1 MFLTIYKRALA
12 VLMRKPLKLWGISL
26 LSTLLMPLIS
36 GLCGVAIPG
45 LGIAVTLLMT
55 TSMTMVYLAG
65 YRGKEVHTTQ
75 IFSCFKDWQ
84 TIKRVTFGM
93 AWMTLWTVLW
103 SLIPIVGPF
112 LAIKRVYEYRLTP
125 YILITEPDVALTE
138 AYKESSKR
146 TKGYKL
152 QMWLSD
158 FVIDI
163 FFGVAVGIV
172 GALAGIPYIGF
183 LFGLVLFV
191 AIILYAAMRPLFSGL
206 VQAAFYEEISNPTIP
221 ATPAPAPAPAQP
233 QYQQPQYQQ
242 PQYQQY
248 QQPQYQQ
255 PQYQQPQYQQP
266 QYQQPQQPQYQQ
278 PAAPAAVVC
287 PRCGTQQAPG
297 TKFCARCGQPL

>member
-1 MFLTIYKRALA
+1 MFLTIYKRAMA

-26 LSTLLMPLIS
+26 LSTLLIPLLT

-45 LGIAVTLLMT
+45 IGIAISLLMT

-65 YRGKEVHTTQ
+65 YRGKAVHTTQ

-93 AWMTLWTVLW
+93 AWMALWIVLW

-112 LAIKRVYEYRLTP
+112 IALKRIYEYRLTP
-125 YILITEPDVALTE
+125 YILITEPDVALTD
-138 AYKESSKR
+138 AYKESAKR

-158 FVIDI
+158 FVID
-163 FFGVAVGIV
+163 VLYWIV
-172 GALAGIPYIGF
+172 IAIIGALAAIPYIGF

-191 AIILYAAMRPLFSGL
+191 LGVLYAALRPLFSGL
-206 VQAAFYEEISNPTIP
+206 VQAAFYEEITNPTP
-221 ATPAPAPAPAQP
+221 VPAPAPVQP
-233 QYQQPQYQQ
+233 QYQQYQQYQQ

-266 QYQQPQQPQYQQ
+266 QQPQYQQPQYQQ
-278 PAAPAAVVC
+278 PAQPAAIVC

-297 TKFCARCGQPL
+297 TKFCARCGQPF

>member
-1 MFLTIYKRALA
+1 MFLTIYKRAMA

-26 LSTLLMPLIS
+26 LSTLLMPLIV
-36 GLCGVAIPG
+36 GLCGVTIPG
-45 LGIAVTLLMT
+45 VGIAVSLLMV

-65 YRGKEVHTTQ
+65 YRGKAVHTTQ

-84 TIKRVTFGM
+84 TIKRVTLGM
-93 AWMTLWTVLW
+93 SWMTLWVVLW

-112 LAIKRVYEYRLTP
+112 IAIKRVYEYRLTP

-138 AYKESSKR
+138 AYKESAKR

-158 FVIDI
+158 FLIDI
-163 FFGVAVGIV
+163 LFGIAVGII
-172 GALAGIPYIGF
+172 GALSGIPYIGF
-183 LFGLVLFV
+183 LFALVLLVAFV
-191 AIILYAAMRPLFSGL
+191 LYGALRPLFGGL
-206 VQAAFYEEISNPTIP
+206 VQAAFYEEISNPSIP
-221 ATPAPAPAPAQP
+221 AAPAQPQYQPQP

-242 PQYQQY
+242 PQYQQSQY
-248 QQPQYQQ
+248 QQPQYQQSQYQQ

-266 QYQQPQQPQYQQ
+266 V
-278 PAAPAAVVC
+278 APVGVVC
-287 PRCGTQQAPG
+287 PRCGSQQAPG

>member
-1 MFLTIYKRALA
+1 MFLTIYKRAMA
-12 VLMRKPLKLWGISL
+12 VLMRKPLKLWGLSL
-26 LSTLLMPLIS
+26 LSTLLIPLLTS
-36 GLCGVAIPG
+36 LCGFAIPG
-45 LGIAVTLLMT
+45 IGIAISLLMT

-65 YRGKEVHTTQ
+65 YRGKAVHTVQ
-75 IFSCFKDWQ
+75 IFSCFKDWN

-93 AWMTLWTVLW
+93 AWMSLWIVLW

-112 LAIKRVYEYRLTP
+112 IALKRMYEYRLTP
-125 YILITEPDVALTE
+125 YILITEPDVALTD
-138 AYKESSKR
+138 AHKESSKR

-163 FFGVAVGIV
+163 LFWIAFGIIA
-172 GALAGIPYIGF
+172 ALAAIPYIGI

-191 AIILYAAMRPLFSGL
+191 LVVLYAALRPLFTGL
-206 VQAAFYEEISNPTIP
+206 VQAAFYEEITNPSIP
-221 ATPAPAPAPAQP
+221 AAPAQP
-233 QYQQPQYQQ
+233 
-242 PQYQQY
+242 QY

-266 QYQQPQQPQYQQ
+266 QYQQPQYQQPQYQQ
-278 PAAPAAVVC
+278 PQYQQPQYQQPQYQQPVAPASIVC

-297 TKFCARCGQPL
+297 TKFCARCGQPF

>member
-26 LSTLLMPLIS
+26 LSTLLIPLLTS
-36 GLCGVAIPG
+36 LCGFAIPG
-45 LGIAVTLLMT
+45 LGIAISLLMT

-65 YRGKEVHTTQ
+65 YRGKAVHTTQ
-75 IFSCFKDWQ
+75 IFSCFKDWE
-84 TIKRVTFGM
+84 TIKRVTLGM
-93 AWMTLWTVLW
+93 AWMTLWIVLW

-112 LAIKRVYEYRLTP
+112 IALKRTYEYRLTP

-138 AYKESSKR
+138 AYKESAKR

-163 FFGVAVGIV
+163 IYGIAIAII

-191 AIILYAAMRPLFSGL
+191 LGVLYAALRPLFTGL
-206 VQAAFYEEISNPTIP
+206 VQAAFYEEITNP
-221 ATPAPAPAPAQP
+221 TPAPAPVQP
-233 QYQQPQYQQ
+233 QYQQYQQPQYQQYQQ

-255 PQYQQPQYQQP
+255 PQYQQPQQPQYQQP
-266 QYQQPQQPQYQQ
+266 QYQQPAQ
-278 PAAPAAVVC
+278 PAGFVC

-297 TKFCARCGQPL
+297 TKFCARCGQPF

>member
-1 MFLTIYKRALA
+1 MFLTIYKRAMA

-26 LSTLLMPLIS
+26 LSTLLIPLLT

-45 LGIAVTLLMT
+45 IGIAISLLMT

-65 YRGKEVHTTQ
+65 YRGKAVHTTQ
-75 IFSCFKDWQ
+75 IFSCFKDWN
-84 TIKRVTFGM
+84 TIKRVTLGM
-93 AWMTLWTVLW
+93 SWMALWIVLW

-112 LAIKRVYEYRLTP
+112 IALKRIYEYRLTP

-138 AYKESSKR
+138 AHKESAKR

-163 FFGVAVGIV
+163 IYWIAFGIIA
-172 GALAGIPYIGF
+172 ALAAIPYIGF

-191 AIILYAAMRPLFSGL
+191 LGVLYSALRPLFTGL
-206 VQAAFYEEISNPTIP
+206 VQAAFYEEITNPTIP
-221 ATPAPAPAPAQP
+221 AAPVQP
-233 QYQQPQYQQ
+233 QYQPQPQYQQYQQ

-255 PQYQQPQYQQP
+255 PQYQQPQQP
-266 QYQQPQQPQYQQ
+266 QYQQPQYQQ
-278 PAAPAAVVC
+278 PAAPAGIIC

-297 TKFCARCGQPL
+297 TKFCARCGQPF

>member
-1 MFLTIYKRALA
+1 MFLTIYKRAMA

-26 LSTLLMPLIS
+26 LSTLLIPLLTS
-36 GLCGVAIPG
+36 LCGFAIPG
-45 LGIAVTLLMT
+45 LGIAISLLMT

-65 YRGKEVHTTQ
+65 YRGKAVHTTQ
-75 IFSCFKDWQ
+75 IFSCFKDWN
-84 TIKRVTFGM
+84 TIKRVTLGM
-93 AWMTLWTVLW
+93 CWMNLWVVLW

-112 LAIKRVYEYRLTP
+112 IALKRIYEYRLTP

-138 AYKESSKR
+138 AHKESAKR

-163 FFGVAVGIV
+163 IYWIAFGIIA
-172 GALAGIPYIGF
+172 ALAAIPYIGF

-191 AIILYAAMRPLFSGL
+191 LGVLYSALRPLFTGL
-206 VQAAFYEEISNPTIP
+206 VQAAFYEEITNPTIP
-221 ATPAPAPAPAQP
+221 AAPVQP
-233 QYQQPQYQQ
+233 QYQPQPQYQ
-242 PQYQQY
+242 
-248 QQPQYQQ
+248 
-255 PQYQQPQYQQP
+255 QYQQPQYQQP

-278 PAAPAAVVC
+278 PQYQQPAAPAGIIC

-297 TKFCARCGQPL
+297 TKFCARCGQPF